1 MHKDSLRSWV
11 VILLVGLALTISQM
25 DRMLLSIAAPKM
37 MADSHMTGTA
47 LGVLLSSFS
56 WTYTLFQLPSGWLV
70 DRFGPKKVLA
80 VAYFLWSLSCA
91 ATGLSS
97 TFLFLIGCRLF
108 LGAFEAPLYAVAH
121 STMATAFSDRRRA
134 LATAIYAKGVSLGP
148 ALGAV
153 IGTYLMLNF
162 GWSHMFFIV
171 GIASLAFLIPW
182 QLAVPASLDAP
193 AIKKEEFNW
202 TTTRQLLRSRAIWGV
217 SLGYFGFLYLYYIY
231 ATWLPTYLSKER
243 GMSMQDI
250 AWLASVPFLISLV
263 AGPLT
268 GWLADMLIG
277 KGYSPTIVR
286 KAAIAIGLFLG
297 AAIIPAVYATDP
309 TTAAVL
315 FVVALAGQAISA
327 TNMLALPSAIA
338 PKGHAGFVG
347 SLQQML
353 GALGGIISPIV
364 TGIIYDGTKDF
375 RAAIVVAGGM
385 LVLAAFSFLVLIPRV
400 EPVRLGKAA
409 TSPREGAS
417 SSAPEPALDRA

>member
-1 MHKDSLRSWV
+1 M
-11 VILLVGLALTISQM
+11 VILLVGVALTISQM

-37 MADSHMTGTA
+37 MTDGHMTGTA
-47 LGVLLSSFS
+47 LGILLSSFS

-70 DRFGPKKVLA
+70 DRFGPKKVLS
-80 VAYFLWSLSCA
+80 VAFALWSLSCA

-97 TFLFLIGCRLF
+97 LFLFLIGCRLF

-121 STMATAFSDRRRA
+121 ATMATAFSDRRRA

-153 IGTYLMLNF
+153 IGTYLLLNF

-171 GIASLAFLIPW
+171 GIGSLFFLIPW
-182 QLAVPASLDAP
+182 QIAVPKTLDAP
-193 AIKKEEFNW
+193 AVKKEEFNW
-202 TTTRQLLRSRAIWGV
+202 GTTRELLKSRAVWGV

-268 GWLADMLIG
+268 GWLADLLIA
-277 KGYSPTIVR
+277 KGYSSTLVR
-286 KAAIAIGLFLG
+286 KTAIGVGLFLG
-297 AAIIPAVYATDP
+297 AAIIPAVYAADP
-309 TTAAVL
+309 ATAAIL

-353 GALGGIISPIV
+353 GAIGGIISPIV

-375 RAAIVVAGGM
+375 RTAIVVAGGM
-385 LVLAAFSFLVLIPRV
+385 LLLAAFSFLILIRRV
-400 EPVRLGKAA
+400 EPIVLGK
-409 TSPREGAS
+409 EDMDS
-417 SSAPEPALDRA
+417 SSISTVTASERA